1 MTQTL
6 PGANDAGPDK
16 QAEPA
21 AATRPPAGGGKRLK
35 QAAVMHKQLSRIG
48 WIYTSPALVVIA
60 LVTIFP
66 ILFSVVLSFNNVQ
79 VSGGEIQMGSF
90 TTQNYTT
97 MFGAQEWQSALVF
110 TIVYT
115 LITVVIEI
123 ILGTLAALVLER
135 LGAGRGWMMALLLIP
150 WSMIT
155 VISAQLWKYIYDP
168 TYGAVTWFTGL
179 FTDHPPVLMNS
190 QVSATGA
197 MMVADIWKTTP
208 FVAIIV
214 LAGLVMIPGDVYE
227 AAEIDGAGAWTTFWK
242 VVLPQLRPTIA
253 IAVLFRILQAFGL
266 FDLPYVLTQGAS
278 GTKSLA
284 FIGFETLFQKLHFG
298 TAAAIATS
306 TAALVLLV
314 CLIFLRAFRSQVGE
328 EDAA

>member
-21 AATRPPAGGGKRLK
+21 AATKPPAGGGTRLR

-48 WIYTSPALVVIA
+48 WIYTSPALVVIG

-79 VSGGEIQMGSF
+79 VAGGEIQMGSF
-90 TTQNYTT
+90 TTQNYTA

-110 TIVYT
+110 TVVYT
-115 LITVVIEI
+115 IITVIIEI

-168 TYGAVTWFTGL
+168 TYGAVSWFTGL

-306 TAALVLLV
+306 SAVLVLLV